1 MLLPFNP
8 PPVTHLAVNSS
19 SQIRVPVPD
28 ERKEMKQEDVYFR
41 KLLLNRCQ
49 REFETGTLT
58 ETDFENQRKEL
69 DNIENAEERAIK
81 EEELSDKVG
90 EGM

>member
-1 MLLPFNP
+1 
-8 PPVTHLAVNSS
+8 
-19 SQIRVPVPD
+19 
-28 ERKEMKQEDVYFR
+28 MKQEDVYFR